1 MVRTLAGGLQM
12 NPPVRR
18 RKNQYIPPIQ
28 TAKPARSIRHQ
39 PAKLLRRSPNSRT
52 ACRMP
57 ARDLALSLSHTLETG
72 ERAPGPPDA
81 GKRGAA
87 CDGHRTPR
95 RTPLRLAA
103 YAARSAGS
111 ALDRTTRTL
120 SVKKRGALAFGSA
133 CQVLGF
139 YSSTQG
145 FVGLPPRG
153 GGVVASGGV
162 LIDEAAGSLS
172 AAPEARSDA

>member
-72 ERAPGPPDA
+72 ERAPG
-81 GKRGAA
+81 
-87 CDGHRTPR
+87 HRTPEKEG
-95 RTPLRLAA
+95 PLATVIGRHGEPPSGWRPMRLVVRDRPSTALPE
-103 YAARSAGS
+103 RSA
-111 ALDRTTRTL
+111 
-120 SVKKRGALAFGSA
+120 
-133 CQVLGF
+133 
-139 YSSTQG
+139 
-145 FVGLPPRG
+145 
-153 GGVVASGGV
+153 
-162 LIDEAAGSLS
+162 
-172 AAPEARSDA
+172 